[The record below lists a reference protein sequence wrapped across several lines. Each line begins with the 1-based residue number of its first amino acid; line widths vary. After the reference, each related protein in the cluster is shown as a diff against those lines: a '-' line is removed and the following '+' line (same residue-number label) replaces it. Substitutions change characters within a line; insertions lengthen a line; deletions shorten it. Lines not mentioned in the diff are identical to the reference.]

1 MSGEVPLPLRPLAE
15 VAAAIRER
23 VLSPVELLEAQVER
37 IEAVEPLIHA
47 YVHLD
52 LEAAAAAAR
61 DCAEAVVAGAD
72 LGPLHGVPLSVKDVL
87 HHGPTRAGS
96 RVALPP
102 GPPGG
107 STAVANLVAAGG
119 IILGK
124 AATYE
129 FALGAQ
135 WLGGPFTPTRSPWR
149 TDLDAG
155 GSSSGS
161 VASVAAGLAFGSLG
175 TDTAGSVR
183 YPASCCGV
191 VGLKPTFGR
200 IPTRG
205 LVVLSYSFDHIGP
218 VARTVLDAA
227 LLFDAARGPG
237 SRPVA
242 PEAQAG
248 ARSDLS
254 GTRVGV
260 PRRFFEAGCAPEVA
274 AAFEDACEVL
284 RGLGAQVHDVPLE
297 VDMELVS
304 AALWP
309 ILLSE
314 GAAAHE
320 DAVWDPSSPIG
331 PQMRT
336 SLDAGLLLSAVDYV
350 RAQRL
355 RQVVV
360 DRVAGA
366 LDDVDLLALPT
377 TSALVGPVPTA
388 PSASDQY
395 ATGRNQSV
403 FTAIA
408 NLTGQPAITIPVAVH
423 DSGIPLGLQLLGP
436 IDAEGPLLRAAASVE
451 TAIDFSPRYLD
462 LPHHVEH

>member
-1 MSGEVPLPLRPLAE
+1 VTGDVPLALRSVAE
-15 VAAAIRER
+15 VAAAVRDR
-23 VLSPVELLEAQVER
+23 VLSPVELLDAQLAR
-37 IEAVEPLIHA
+37 IHAVEPLIGA

-52 LEAAAAAAR
+52 IESATAAAR
-61 DCAEAVVAGAD
+61 ASAEAVLAGTE

-87 HHGPTRAGS
+87 YHGPTRAGS
-96 RVALPP
+96 LVPLPP

-107 STAVANLVAAGG
+107 SAAVANLQAAGG

-135 WLGGPFTPTRSPWR
+135 WVEGPFTPTRNPWR

-227 LLFDAARGPG
+227 LLFDAARGNAG
-237 SRPVA
+237 RPVA
-242 PEAQAG
+242 PEAREG
-248 ARSDLS
+248 ARSDLC
-254 GTRVGV
+254 GRRIGV
-260 PRRFFEAGCAPEVA
+260 PRRLFEEGCAPEVA
-274 AAFEDACEVL
+274 AAFEGACDLL
-284 RGLGAQVHDVPLE
+284 RELGAEVRDVPLE

-320 DAVWDPSSPIG
+320 DAVWDPASPIG

-360 DRVAGA
+360 DRVARI

-395 ATGRNQSV
+395 ATGKNQSV
-403 FTAIA
+403 FTALA
-408 NLTGQPAITIPVAVH
+408 NLTGQPAITLPFALH
-423 DSGIPLGLQLLGP
+423 DTGVPLGLQLLAP
-436 IDAEGPLLRAAASVE
+436 TDADGPLLRAAASVE
-451 TAIDFSPRYLD
+451 AALDWYPRYLD
-462 LPHHVEH
+462 LPHHVEP

>member
-1 MSGEVPLPLRPLAE
+1 MSADPSLALSSLAE
-15 VAAAIRER
+15 VAAAVRAR
-23 VLSPVELLEAQVER
+23 DLSPVELLEAQLER
-37 IEAVEPLIHA
+37 IDAVEPLIHA
-47 YVHLD
+47 YVDLD
-52 LEAAAAAAR
+52 VDAARAHAQACQEAAVG
-61 DCAEAVVAGAD
+61 DTE

-96 RVALPP
+96 RVSLPA

-107 STAVANLVAAGG
+107 SAAVANLRAAGA

-135 WLGGPFTPTRSPWR
+135 WEGGPFIPTRNPWR

-205 LVVLSYSFDHIGP
+205 LVTLSYSFDHIGP
-218 VARTVLDAA
+218 VARTVVDAA
-227 LLFDAARGPG
+227 LLFDAARGRG
-237 SRPVA
+237 YAPVA
-242 PEAQAG
+242 PDAIDGAG
-248 ARSDLS
+248 RRLE
-254 GTRVGV
+254 GLRVGV
-260 PRRFFEAGCAPEVA
+260 PRRLFEDNCEPTVTS
-274 AAFEDACEVL
+274 AFEDACELL
-284 RGLGAQVHDVPLE
+284 RGLGAQVRDVPLE
-297 VDMELVS
+297 VDMQLVS

-309 ILLSE
+309 ILLPE
-314 GAAAHE
+314 GAAAQE
-320 DAVWDPSSPIG
+320 DAVFDPASPIG

-355 RQVVV
+355 RQVVI
-360 DRVAGA
+360 DRVATTF
-366 LDDVDLLALPT
+366 DDVEVLALPT
-377 TSALVGPVPTA
+377 TSALVGPVPNE

-395 ATGRNQSV
+395 ATGKNQSV

-408 NLTGQPAITIPVAVH
+408 NLTGQPAITIPCALH
-423 DSGIPLGLQLLGP
+423 DSGIPLGLQLIAP
-436 IDAEGPLLRAAASVE
+436 TDAEGPMLRTAAAIES
-451 TAIDFSPRYLD
+451 AIGWYPRYLD
-462 LPHHVEH
+462 LPHLKET